1 MSALHV
7 IVGGW
12 LVLSAVV
19 FAALMLRRGGHVAP
33 PALGGV
39 ESDDADRDDEYWRSR
54 PSSR

>member
-1 MSALHV
+1 MSALHI

-12 LVLSAVV
+12 LVLSTVF
-19 FAALMLRRGGHVAP
+19 FAALLLLRGGLVAP

-39 ESDDADRDDEYWRSR
+39 EGDDADGDDEYWPSR

>member
-1 MSALHV
+1 MSALHI

-12 LVLSAVV
+12 LVLSTVFFAV
-19 FAALMLRRGGHVAP
+19 LMLLRGGHVAP

-39 ESDDADRDDEYWRSR
+39 ESDDADRGDEYW

>member
-1 MSALHV
+1 MSALHI

-12 LVLSAVV
+12 LVLSTVFFAV
-19 FAALMLRRGGHVAP
+19 LMLLRGGHVAP

-39 ESDDADRDDEYWRSR
+39 ESDDADRDDEYWPSR

>member
-1 MSALHV
+1 MSALHI

-12 LVLSAVV
+12 LVLSTVF
-19 FAALMLRRGGHVAP
+19 FAALMLLRGGHVAP

-39 ESDDADRDDEYWRSR
+39 ESDDADRDDEYWPSR

>member
-1 MSALHV
+1 MSALHI

-12 LVLSAVV
+12 LVLSTVFFAV
-19 FAALMLRRGGHVAP
+19 LMLLRGGHVAP

-39 ESDDADRDDEYWRSR
+39 ESDDADRDDEYFPSR

>member
-19 FAALMLRRGGHVAP
+19 FAALMLQRGGHVAP

-39 ESDDADRDDEYWRSR
+39 ESDDADRDDEYWPSR